1 MTKVIR
7 SVFALLLIVFLG
19 ACPTDTS
26 DDNPKDNTPVGAPVI
41 RLNPDRS
48 FNNEPISISLS
59 STTDGAIIYYT
70 TDGTTPS
77 ATNGT
82 LYSGSSFSLDP
93 IDPPGRI
100 YVQAIGIKEGLKNSS
115 ISSRN
120 LQIFEKENW
129 SNITATGTG
138 TATGHG
144 PGLTVVIELKDGVI
158 DLINSSIEGP
168 NETPDLEMYST
179 ARNHALNFWQRM
191 NHWDFDAVSGATESS
206 RGIREATR
214 QALIDAG
221 AIQEN

>member
-1 MTKVIR
+1 MTKVTR
-7 SVFALLLIVFLG
+7 GVFALLLIAFLG
-19 ACPTDTS
+19 ACPTDAS
-26 DDNPKDNTPVGAPVI
+26 DDDPKDNTPVGAPVI
-41 RLNPDRS
+41 RLEPDRS

-70 TDGTTPS
+70 TDGS
-77 ATNGT
+77 APAATSTRYTGP
-82 LYSGSSFSLDP
+82 FSLDP

-100 YVQAIGIKEGLKNSS
+100 RVRAIGIKEGLENSS

-120 LQIFEKENW
+120 LQIFEKKNW

-158 DLINSSIEGP
+158 DLKKSSIEGP
-168 NETPDLEMYST
+168 NETQDLEMYST
-179 ARNHALNFWQRM
+179 AKKHALNFWQRM

-206 RGIREATR
+206 RGIKEAAR

-221 AIQEN
+221 AIQD